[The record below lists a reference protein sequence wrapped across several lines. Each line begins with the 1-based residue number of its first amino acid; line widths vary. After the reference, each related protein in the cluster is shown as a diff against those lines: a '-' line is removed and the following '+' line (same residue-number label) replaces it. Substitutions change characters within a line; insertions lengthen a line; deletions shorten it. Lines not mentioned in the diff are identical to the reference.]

1 MFNRFME
8 WLVDGIRLRLVGPT
22 LLQDIPLLDL
32 GSSLDDATKLY
43 GPHTETIPNEDFP
56 EAIGYSFEP
65 SQYHAVDVW
74 IWRSQVSAV
83 VYHSAK
89 GEPELDLKTVWSKYG
104 ETQEWRAVNEGY
116 TYLRADGRV
125 RLWCSAVP
133 AIGVGIEEYMQAD
146 ANYRSVSARP
156 SE

>member
-8 WLVDGIRLRLVGPT
+8 WLIDAIRLRLVGPT
-22 LLQDIPLLDL
+22 LLQDIPLLEL
-32 GSSLDDATKLY
+32 GSVLDDATGLY

-56 EAIGYSFEP
+56 ESTGYSFEP
-65 SQYHAVDVW
+65 TPYHLVDVW
-74 IWRSQVSAV
+74 IWRSRVSAV

-89 GEPELDLKTVWSKYG
+89 GDPELDLETIMTKYG
-104 ETQEWRAVNEGY
+104 EKQEWKTINVGY
-116 TYLRADGRV
+116 TYLRADDRV

-146 ANYRSVSARP
+146 ANYRTSSSKP

>member
-8 WLVDGIRLRLVGPT
+8 WLVDGIRLRWVGPT
-22 LLQDIPLLDL
+22 LLQDIPLLNL
-32 GSSLDDATKLY
+32 GCSLEEATGLY
-43 GPHTETIPNEDFP
+43 GPYARKFPSDGLP
-56 EAIGYSFEP
+56 EAVGYSFEP
-65 SQYHAVDVW
+65 SPFHMIDVW

-89 GEPELDLKTVWSKYG
+89 GDPELDLETVWMKYG
-104 ETQEWRAVNEGY
+104 EMQEWKEVNEGY
-116 TYLRADGRV
+116 TYLRADGRL

-133 AIGVGIEEYMQAD
+133 AIGVGFEEYMKAD
-146 ANYRSVSARP
+146 ASYRSAFSGQ